1 MSELSKPS
9 NIQYNI
15 KKGSER
21 IAPQTRNLLSYQTKT
36 ASAFDLIN
44 EGRPQPRRLQP
55 TTPAPAPQPTPSFRG
70 SGQAGVPS
78 TYYPIE
84 GFSIFTIDMKRKLD
98 EIQEIIIREQLIQRG
113 DLNQLARSTLT
124 ARMDL
129 DMLMENILNND
140 GNPFTTRRGIFE
152 KYNTLLREISNYVNS
167 NLTEG
172 YSYILRFVDDQNLR
186 VIDTGLFGE
195 DTEIRIPLFTI
206 DFKTSPLGDQT
217 ARPTPPA
224 PQPVQPVQPTPPT
237 PQPVQP
243 VQPTPPAP
251 QPVQPVAPT
260 PTPPPSQPV
269 QPVQPAPTEDASIRA
284 DLERAKANIHNFDSL
299 TGQINF
305 IVLQTD
311 RADQTKEF
319 TASIVGGPF
328 NKIYT
333 YIYNPSAVSFFSGT
347 LTSIF
352 NMLASVA
359 GYPSNAV
366 WYGPSSRNDNLPTS
380 PIDVIAMIHD
390 TLYTNTGATGISQ
403 NLQADE
409 ESKQYAFI
417 LIYYLC
423 CMILRIQPQFSL
435 SFKVGLASQ
444 RKEDMPELL
453 TLTEEGQRTQKTFA
467 ELFIRAFDAMKLNPL
482 SSSSIYV
489 NFVSD
494 DFINTETYSKLEKM
508 RMFYNYVWMIENN
521 KVDLV
526 NEIPPKTLE
535 LFFQVLRFGLR
546 MHSSDSMRMSFTP
559 KNTFLSVEA
568 KIRQI
573 KLTSTDEE
581 RKKYYNI
588 LLDLIAYYEN
598 KENTAK
604 ITNIEGFDK
613 ELIERLIR
621 QDMNIVMNTPINMDS
636 LLSLIP
642 IEYFV
647 VFK

>member
-1 MSELSKPS
+1 
-9 NIQYNI
+9 
-15 KKGSER
+15 
-21 IAPQTRNLLSYQTKT
+21 
-36 ASAFDLIN
+36 
-44 EGRPQPRRLQP
+44 
-55 TTPAPAPQPTPSFRG
+55 
-70 SGQAGVPS
+70 
-78 TYYPIE
+78 
-84 GFSIFTIDMKRKLD
+84 
-98 EIQEIIIREQLIQRG
+98 
-113 DLNQLARSTLT
+113 
-124 ARMDL
+124 MDL

-224 PQPVQPVQPTPPT
+224 PQPVQPV
-237 PQPVQP
+237 
-243 VQPTPPAP
+243 
-251 QPVQPVAPT
+251 APT

-305 IVLQTD
+305 IVLETD

-423 CMILRIQPQFSL
+423 CMILRIQHQFSL

-482 SSSSIYV
+482 SSSSISV

-535 LFFQVLRFGLR
+535 LFFQV
-546 MHSSDSMRMSFTP
+546 
-559 KNTFLSVEA
+559 
-568 KIRQI
+568 
-573 KLTSTDEE
+573 
-581 RKKYYNI
+581 
-588 LLDLIAYYEN
+588 
-598 KENTAK
+598 
-604 ITNIEGFDK
+604 
-613 ELIERLIR
+613 
-621 QDMNIVMNTPINMDS
+621 
-636 LLSLIP
+636 
-642 IEYFV
+642 
-647 VFK
+647 